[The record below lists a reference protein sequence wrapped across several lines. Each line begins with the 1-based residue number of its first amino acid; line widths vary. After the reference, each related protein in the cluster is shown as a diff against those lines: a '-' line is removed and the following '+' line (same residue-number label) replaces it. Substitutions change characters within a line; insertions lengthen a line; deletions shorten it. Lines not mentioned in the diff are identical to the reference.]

1 MKSPIR
7 IICLVLFLLAYTGL
21 CWTAIRTVRQGV
33 QAQSKQEVAP
43 YQFATF
49 GVSQQLTDG
58 QVYKA
63 VHEGCELYIAVVG
76 KNGQS
81 PSVSI
86 TTGRGCK

>member
-1 MKSPIR
+1 MSSKTLGRVFAIA
-7 IICLVLFLLAYTGL
+7 ILVL
-21 CWTAIRTVRQGV
+21 TAIIITAILFVDSTK
-33 QAQSKQEVAP
+33 AQSKQEIAP
-43 YQFATF
+43 YQFAEF
-49 GVSQQLTDG
+49 SVSQQLTDG